1 MGGCQ
6 GLREE
11 KKGEWLLNGCEFSF
25 EGDENALGPDRVVI
39 IQHCEGTK
47 RN

>member
-6 GLREE
+6 GLGGE
-11 KKGEWLLNGCEFSF
+11 KKGEWLLNRCEFSF
-25 EGDENALGPDRVVI
+25 EGDENALELDRVVI